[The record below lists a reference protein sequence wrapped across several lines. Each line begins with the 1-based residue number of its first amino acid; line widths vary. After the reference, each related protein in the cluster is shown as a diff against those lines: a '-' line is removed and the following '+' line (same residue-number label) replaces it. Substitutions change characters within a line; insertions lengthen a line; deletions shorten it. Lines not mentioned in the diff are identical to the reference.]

1 MKIIVDKLRREFG
14 QTIAV
19 DDVSFQFESGQIF
32 GFVGPNGAGKTTTMR
47 IMATL
52 DEPNAGDVRLDNLSV
67 VEDPERARHLIG
79 FVPDELR
86 AYWDTTVNDYIDFFA
101 RSYGLKGAHRE
112 EAVNSVEEFTNVA
125 GIADKQLRAL
135 SKGMKQRV
143 SLARA
148 LVGDPE
154 ILILD
159 EPAAGL
165 DPRARIELREL
176 LSLLANQGKAIFI
189 SSHILAEL
197 TEICHGA
204 VIIEQGRILE
214 AGETDEILAK
224 RKQKLTYALRSMSNP
239 DELMRDLLQMPH
251 IDQPRQAGNEFLF
264 EVEGSEENAFELLNI
279 LIQKNHRVIEFRQT
293 KTNLEDIFMNI
304 TEGKVQ

>member
-19 DDVSFQFESGQIF
+19 DDVSFHFESGQIF

-101 RSYGLKGAHRE
+101 RAYGLKGARRE

-214 AGETDEILAK
+214 AGKTDEILAK
-224 RKQKLTYALRSMSNP
+224 REQKLTYALRSMSNP

-251 IDQPRQAGNEFLF
+251 IDHPRQAGNEFLF
-264 EVEGSEENAFELLNI
+264 EVEGSEENAFELLNL

>member
-1 MKIIVDKLRREFG
+1 M
-14 QTIAV
+14 
-19 DDVSFQFESGQIF
+19 
-32 GFVGPNGAGKTTTMR
+32 
-47 IMATL
+47 
-52 DEPNAGDVRLDNLSV
+52 
-67 VEDPERARHLIG
+67 
-79 FVPDELR
+79 
-86 AYWDTTVNDYIDFFA
+86 
-101 RSYGLKGAHRE
+101 
-112 EAVNSVEEFTNVA
+112 
-125 GIADKQLRAL
+125 
-135 SKGMKQRV
+135 
-143 SLARA
+143 
-148 LVGDPE
+148 
-154 ILILD
+154 D

-214 AGETDEILAK
+214 AGETGEILAK

-251 IDQPRQAGNEFLF
+251 IDHPRQAGNEFLF
-264 EVEGSEENAFELLNI
+264 EVEGSEENAFELLNL

>member
-19 DDVSFQFESGQIF
+19 DDVSFHFESGQIF

-101 RSYGLKGAHRE
+101 RAYGLKGARRE

-214 AGETDEILAK
+214 AGKTDEILAK

-251 IDQPRQAGNEFLF
+251 IDHPRQAGNEFLF
-264 EVEGSEENAFELLNI
+264 EVEGSEENAFELLNL

>member
-1 MKIIVDKLRREFG
+1 MKIIVENLRREFG

-19 DDVSFQFESGQIF
+19 NDVSFQFESGQIF

-52 DEPNAGDVRLDNLSV
+52 DEPTSGDVRLDNISV
-67 VEDPERARHLIG
+67 VEEPERARHLVG

-86 AYWDTTVNDYIDFFA
+86 AYWDTTVDDYIDFFA
-101 RSYGLKGAHRE
+101 RAYGLKGEERE
-112 EAVNSVEEFTNVA
+112 QAVNSVEEFTNVT
-125 GIADKQLRAL
+125 GIANKQLRAL

-148 LVGDPE
+148 LVSDPE

-176 LSLLANQGKAIFI
+176 LSLLADQGKAIFI

-204 VIIEQGRILE
+204 VIIEQGKILE
-214 AGETDEILAK
+214 AGQTEEIVSK
-224 RKQKLTYALRSMSNP
+224 REQKLTYALRSMS
-239 DELMRDLLQMPH
+239 DQDHLLRDLLQMPH

-264 EVEGSEENAFELLNI
+264 EVGGAEENAFEILNL
-279 LIQKNHRVIEFRQT
+279 LIQKDHRIVEFRQT
-293 KTNLEDIFMNI
+293 KTNLEDIFMDI

>member
-1 MKIIVDKLRREFG
+1 MKIIVENLRREFG

-19 DDVSFQFESGQIF
+19 NDVSFQFESGQIF

-52 DEPNAGDVRLDNLSV
+52 DEPTSGDVRLDNLSV
-67 VEDPERARHLIG
+67 VEDPERARHLVG

-86 AYWDTTVNDYIDFFA
+86 AYWDTTVDDYLDFFA
-101 RSYGLKGAHRE
+101 RAYGLKGEERE
-112 EAVNSVEEFTNVA
+112 QAVNSVEEFTNVT
-125 GIADKQLRAL
+125 GIANKQLRAL

-148 LVGDPE
+148 LVSDPE

-176 LSLLANQGKAIFI
+176 LSLLADQGKAIFI

-204 VIIEQGRILE
+204 VIIEQGQILE
-214 AGETDEILAK
+214 AGQTEEIVSK
-224 RKQKLTYALRSMSNP
+224 REQKMTYALRSMS
-239 DELMRDLLQMPH
+239 DSDHLMRDLLQMPH

-264 EVEGSEENAFELLNI
+264 EVGGAEENAFEILNL
-279 LIQKNHRVIEFRQT
+279 LIQKDHRIVEFRQT
-293 KTNLEDIFMNI
+293 KTNLEDIFMDI

>member
-19 DDVSFQFESGQIF
+19 DDVSFHFESGQIF

-101 RSYGLKGAHRE
+101 RAYGLKGARRE
-112 EAVNSVEEFTNVA
+112 EAVNSVEEFTNVS

-214 AGETDEILAK
+214 AGKTDEILAK
-224 RKQKLTYALRSMSNP
+224 REQKLTYALRSMSNP

-251 IDQPRQAGNEFLF
+251 IDHPRQAGNEFLF
-264 EVEGSEENAFELLNI
+264 EVEGSEENAFELLNL

>member
-1 MKIIVDKLRREFG
+1 
-14 QTIAV
+14 
-19 DDVSFQFESGQIF
+19 
-32 GFVGPNGAGKTTTMR
+32 
-47 IMATL
+47 
-52 DEPNAGDVRLDNLSV
+52 
-67 VEDPERARHLIG
+67 
-79 FVPDELR
+79 
-86 AYWDTTVNDYIDFFA
+86 
-101 RSYGLKGAHRE
+101 
-112 EAVNSVEEFTNVA
+112 
-125 GIADKQLRAL
+125 
-135 SKGMKQRV
+135 MKQRV

-214 AGETDEILAK
+214 AGETGEILTK
-224 RKQKLTYALRSMSNP
+224 RKQKLTYA
-239 DELMRDLLQMPH
+239 
-251 IDQPRQAGNEFLF
+251 
-264 EVEGSEENAFELLNI
+264 
-279 LIQKNHRVIEFRQT
+279 
-293 KTNLEDIFMNI
+293 
-304 TEGKVQ
+304 

>member
-101 RSYGLKGAHRE
+101 RAYGLKGARRE

-214 AGETDEILAK
+214 AGKTDEILAK
-224 RKQKLTYALRSMSNP
+224 RDQKLTYALRSMSNP

-251 IDQPRQAGNEFLF
+251 IDHPRQAGNEFLF
-264 EVEGSEENAFELLNI
+264 EVEGSEENAFELLNL

>member
-1 MKIIVDKLRREFG
+1 M
-14 QTIAV
+14 
-19 DDVSFQFESGQIF
+19 
-32 GFVGPNGAGKTTTMR
+32 
-47 IMATL
+47 
-52 DEPNAGDVRLDNLSV
+52 
-67 VEDPERARHLIG
+67 
-79 FVPDELR
+79 
-86 AYWDTTVNDYIDFFA
+86 
-101 RSYGLKGAHRE
+101 
-112 EAVNSVEEFTNVA
+112 EEFTNVA
-125 GIADKQLRAL
+125 GSADKQLRAL

-214 AGETDEILAK
+214 AGETGEILAK

-251 IDQPRQAGNEFLF
+251 IDHPRQAGNEFLF
-264 EVEGSEENAFELLNI
+264 EVEGSEENAFELLNL

>member
-1 MKIIVDKLRREFG
+1 MKIIVENLRREFG

-19 DDVSFQFESGQIF
+19 NDVSFQFESGQIF

-52 DEPNAGDVRLDNLSV
+52 DEPTSGDVRLDNLSI
-67 VEDPERARHLIG
+67 VEDPERARHLVG

-86 AYWDTTVNDYIDFFA
+86 AYWDTTVDDYIDFFA
-101 RSYGLKGAHRE
+101 RAYGLKGEERE
-112 EAVNSVEEFTNVA
+112 QAVNSVEEFTNVT
-125 GIADKQLRAL
+125 GIANKQLRAL

-148 LVGDPE
+148 LVSDPE

-176 LSLLANQGKAIFI
+176 LSLLADQGKAIFI

-204 VIIEQGRILE
+204 VIIEQGQILE
-214 AGETDEILAK
+214 AGQTEEIVSK
-224 RKQKLTYALRSMSNP
+224 REQKMTYALRSMS
-239 DELMRDLLQMPH
+239 DSDDLMRDLLQMPH
-251 IDQPRQAGNEFLF
+251 INQPRQAGNEFLF
-264 EVEGSEENAFELLNI
+264 EVGGAEENAFEILNL
-279 LIQKNHRVIEFRQT
+279 LIQKDHRIVEFRQT
-293 KTNLEDIFMNI
+293 KTNLEDIFMDI

>member
-101 RSYGLKGAHRE
+101 RAYGLKGARRE

-214 AGETDEILAK
+214 AGETGEILAK

-251 IDQPRQAGNEFLF
+251 IDHPRQAGNEFLF
-264 EVEGSEENAFELLNI
+264 EVEGSEENAFELLNL

>member
-32 GFVGPNGAGKTTTMR
+32 GFVGPNGAGKTTAMR

-52 DEPNAGDVRLDNLSV
+52 DEPTAGDVRLDNLSV

-101 RSYGLKGAHRE
+101 RAYGLKGAQRE

-251 IDQPRQAGNEFLF
+251 IDHPRQAGNEFLF
-264 EVEGSEENAFELLNI
+264 EVEGSEENAFELLNL

>member
-1 MKIIVDKLRREFG
+1 MKIIVENLRREFG
-14 QTIAV
+14 QTVAV
-19 DDVSFQFESGQIF
+19 NDVSFQFESGQIF
-32 GFVGPNGAGKTTTMR
+32 GFVGPNGAGKTTSMR

-52 DEPNAGDVRLDNLSV
+52 DEPTAGDVRLDNLSV

-101 RSYGLKGAHRE
+101 RAYGLRGDARE
-112 EAVNSVEEFTNVA
+112 QAVLSVEEFTNTA
-125 GIADKQLRAL
+125 GIRDKQLRSL

-148 LVGDPE
+148 LVSDPQF
-154 ILILD
+154 LILD

-176 LSLLANQGKAIFI
+176 LVLLANQGKAIFI

-197 TEICHGA
+197 TEI
-204 VIIEQGRILE
+204 
-214 AGETDEILAK
+214 
-224 RKQKLTYALRSMSNP
+224 
-239 DELMRDLLQMPH
+239 
-251 IDQPRQAGNEFLF
+251 
-264 EVEGSEENAFELLNI
+264 
-279 LIQKNHRVIEFRQT
+279 
-293 KTNLEDIFMNI
+293 
-304 TEGKVQ
+304 

>member
-101 RSYGLKGAHRE
+101 RAYGLKGARRE

-214 AGETDEILAK
+214 AGKTDEILAK
-224 RKQKLTYALRSMSNP
+224 REQKLTYALRSMSNP

-251 IDQPRQAGNEFLF
+251 IDHPRQAGNEFLF
-264 EVEGSEENAFELLNI
+264 EVEGSEENAFELLNL

>member
-1 MKIIVDKLRREFG
+1 MKIIVDNLRREFG

-101 RSYGLKGAHRE
+101 RAYGLKGARRE
-112 EAVNSVEEFTNVA
+112 EAVHSVKEFTNVA

-176 LSLLANQGKAIFI
+176 LSLLADQGKAIFI

-214 AGETDEILAK
+214 AGKTDEILAK
-224 RKQKLTYALRSMSNP
+224 REQKLTYALRSMSNP

-251 IDQPRQAGNEFLF
+251 IDHPRQAGNEFLF
-264 EVEGSEENAFELLNI
+264 EVEGSEENAFELLNL
-279 LIQKNHRVIEFRQT
+279 LIQ
-293 KTNLEDIFMNI
+293 
-304 TEGKVQ
+304 

>member
-101 RSYGLKGAHRE
+101 RAYGLKGAHRE

-224 RKQKLTYALRSMSNP
+224 REQKLTYALRSMSNP

-251 IDQPRQAGNEFLF
+251 IDHPRQAGNEFLF
-264 EVEGSEENAFELLNI
+264 EVEGSEENAFELLNL

>member
-1 MKIIVDKLRREFG
+1 MKVIVENLRREFG

-19 DDVSFQFESGQIF
+19 NDVSFQFESGQIF

-52 DEPNAGDVRLDNLSV
+52 DEPTSGDVRLDNLSV
-67 VEDPERARHLIG
+67 VEEPERARHLVG

-86 AYWDTTVNDYIDFFA
+86 AYWDTTVDDYIDFFA
-101 RSYGLKGAHRE
+101 RAYGLKGEERE
-112 EAVNSVEEFTNVA
+112 QAVNSVEEFTNVT
-125 GIADKQLRAL
+125 GIANKQLRAL

-148 LVGDPE
+148 LVSDPE

-176 LSLLANQGKAIFI
+176 LSLLADQGKAIFI

-204 VIIEQGRILE
+204 VIIEQGKILE
-214 AGETDEILAK
+214 AGQTEEIVSK
-224 RKQKLTYALRSMSNP
+224 REQKLTYALRSMS
-239 DELMRDLLQMPH
+239 DQDHLLRDLLQMPH

-264 EVEGSEENAFELLNI
+264 EVGGAEENAFEILNL
-279 LIQKNHRVIEFRQT
+279 LIQKDHRIVEFRQT
-293 KTNLEDIFMNI
+293 KTNLEDIFMDI

>member
-101 RSYGLKGAHRE
+101 RAYGLKGARRE

-176 LSLLANQGKAIFI
+176 LTLLANQGKAIFI

-214 AGETDEILAK
+214 AGKTDEILAK
-224 RKQKLTYALRSMSNP
+224 REQKLTYALRSMSNP

-251 IDQPRQAGNEFLF
+251 IDHPRQAGNEFLF
-264 EVEGSEENAFELLNI
+264 EVEGSEENAFELLNL